1 MEEINSK
8 RNRRKNNIIRNSKGI
23 TLVALVITI
32 IILLILAGLS
42 ISSLTGSG
50 LFQKASDATKES
62 DRANVKEQLQL
73 VVMVS
78 INNEGN
84 IDKEELRKELDNLKK
99 NETID
104 SYEEGKEDSQILYE
118 IIKGKDLYRI
128 KENGEVEIKG
138 VAIIIR
144 ELTVKSGD
152 RILEENSKEISVKEP
167 LKVSFK
173 AEIES
178 GRITEVKVKG
188 IGIANNNGVV
198 EYITDGSTSIIFEI
212 EGKTEEGMTVTKQ
225 YELNLKGYYNIPD
238 IKVGD
243 YVNYIPDIP
252 TQEQLTNLNSE
263 INTHSGHTG
272 QTLSQT
278 DGLKWR
284 ILELDE
290 TGTKPKT
297 LISANSTNESLT
309 LYGANGYNNAVYL
322 LNEACKTLYSK
333 AGVGTARSITIED
346 LEDHYSEEGENAKE
360 TYSEKGHIYGETK
373 KYEGSFSHYPN
384 IAKEEKNIGID
395 TTVVKEKG
403 LDISEQGKNSGGSYK
418 TYEGSGQ
425 ASTNGITVT
434 QNYYYFSSNLS
445 GMYNSTNPYY
455 NLFHSSIRN
464 TYWLASRCVYTG
476 SSSSWCDF
484 NVRYAT
490 SSSVGASTVF
500 YSDGSMYSTV
510 YRIRPIVSIESNI
523 KAEYDGKTSDNEY
536 NTWNLKNI

>member
-1 MEEINSK
+1 M
-8 RNRRKNNIIRNSKGI
+8 
-23 TLVALVITI
+23 A
-32 IILLILAGLS
+32 
-42 ISSLTGSG
+42 
-50 LFQKASDATKES
+50 
-62 DRANVKEQLQL
+62 
-73 VVMVS
+73 S
-78 INNEGN
+78 INNKGN
-84 IDKEELRKELDNLKK
+84 IDKEKLRKELESLKK
-99 NETID
+99 KGTID
-104 SYEEGKEDSQILYE
+104 SYEEVEGDTN
-118 IIKGKDLYRI
+118 IIFTATKGKDVYEI
-128 KENGEVEIKG
+128 DEDGNVELKG
-138 VAIIIR
+138 VSIVVS
-144 ELTVKSGD
+144 ELTVKNGD
-152 RILEENSKEISVKEP
+152 IILTESSEKVEIGQS

-173 AEIES
+173 AEIE
-178 GRITEVKVKG
+178 GGTITGVKVKG
-188 IGIANNNGVV
+188 TAITNNNGEV
-198 EYITDGSTSIIFEI
+198 EYTTDGSTSVIFEI
-212 EGKTEEGMTVTKQ
+212 EGKTEEGMTVTRQ
-225 YELNLKGYYNIPD
+225 YKVNLKGYYDIPE

-252 TQEQLTNLNSE
+252 TEEQLTNLNSE
-263 INTHSGHTG
+263 INTHSGSTG

-297 LISANSTNESLT
+297 LISANSTNEGVT

-322 LNEACKTLYSK
+322 LNEACKILYSK
-333 AGVGTARSITIED
+333 AGVGTARSIKIED
-346 LEDHYSEEGENAKE
+346 LEEHYNEAGINEKNSYTGEVQ
-360 TYSEKGHIYGETK
+360 YGETK
-373 KYEGSFSHYPN
+373 KYEGTFSHYPN